1 MAREFRST
9 RVEAVVLKHYEQ
21 GEADRMLTIYTRQH
35 GKVRALARGVR
46 KVRSRKAGHLEPF
59 THASLQLAKGRYW
72 YVVSQAEAINT
83 FPALRQDL
91 EKVGY
96 ASYVVE
102 MLDKFTYEE
111 EESNHAIFR
120 LLVETLSRLESQADS
135 FTPILYYEI
144 HLLDLLGFRPELQR
158 CVVTEEEI
166 KAQAQYFS
174 AALGGAVS
182 PEAGGGLSGAVPV
195 SLNAL
200 KYMRHFQ
207 RSTYAQ
213 AQRAEIDPAVQQE
226 LETLMQ
232 YYITYLLERA
242 MNSPGFLRQVR
253 HQSKGD

>member
-1 MAREFRST
+1 M
-9 RVEAVVLKHYEQ
+9 LKHYEQ

-35 GKVRALARGVR
+35 GKLRALAKGVR

-59 THASLQLAKGRYW
+59 THATLQLATGRYW
-72 YVVSQAEAINT
+72 YVVSQAEAVNT
-83 FPALRQDL
+83 FPQLRADL

-96 ASYVVE
+96 ASYAVE

-111 EESNHAIFR
+111 EESNHAIFS
-120 LLVETLSRLESQADS
+120 LLVDTLSRLDSQPDS
-135 FTPILYYEI
+135 FTPILYYET
-144 HLLDLLGFRPELQR
+144 HLLDLLGFRPELHR

-166 KAQAQYFS
+166 KPQDQYFS

-182 PEAGGGLSGAVPV
+182 PTAGDGLSGAVPV
-195 SLNAL
+195 SMNAL

-213 AQRAEIDPAVQQE
+213 AQRAEIDAGVQQE

-253 HQSKGD
+253 QKPKRD